1 MAEVQAD
8 QRVGSPSNNYN
19 DLKVDEATKTIAAVY
34 HKDTAKIT
42 KDDLTE
48 AIKLLEFIQRGDS
61 SEVRKVLSQIYE
73 AVEKYSKQLNNN
85 RLRDFSVDKEIDPQL
100 LDKFHDNLFSAIK
113 RVKDLQAKG
122 LQAKGLEEI
131 FENSRR
137 SVNHLLGKEFAG
149 FEVYKILLGNLW
161 GQANRDVYTLLYR
174 IAALPGVVKG
184 KVQRRWEH
192 TKAQGRKVKNA
203 TKAKIK
209 STREATKEK
218 GKGLVG
224 RSKGILARTIGL
236 LSKPLEGIAG
246 LFAKFKA
253 MNAQRRARKNAMLVI
268 AGALNSIAESLDS
281 IKKLQK
287 EMADDLEYHVYIGGP
302 NRHSDQV
309 SAIFGQTKA
318 IEELS
323 ATLAELFGDR
333 STDGRPTEGKLRIGR
348 RREGRRPPGP
358 SRTDKGTVPI
368 ITLEDRDPNKEQTQD
383 ARLH

>member
-8 QRVGSPSNNYN
+8 QRVWSPSNNYN
-19 DLKVDEATKTIAAVY
+19 DLKVDKATKTIAAVY

-122 LQAKGLEEI
+122 LEGI

-137 SVNHLLGKEFAG
+137 SVNQLLGKEFAG

-161 GQANRDVYTLLYR
+161 RQANRDVYTLLYR
-174 IAALPGVVKG
+174 MAALPEVAKMSA
-184 KVQRRWEH
+184 QRRWEH
-192 TKAQGRKVKNA
+192 TKARGRKVKNA

-268 AGALNSIAESLDS
+268 AGALNSIAESLDR
-281 IKKLQK
+281 
-287 EMADDLEYHVYIGGP
+287 MADDLDYHVYIGGP

-309 SAIFGQTKA
+309 SA

-348 RREGRRPPGP
+348 RREGRRPPDP
-358 SRTDKGTVPI
+358 SRTDKGIVPI
-368 ITLEDRDPNKEQTQD
+368 ITLEDRDPNKEQQD
-383 ARLH
+383 DRLH